1 MSLELS
7 LRVTPDVPL
16 ETECIS
22 ADRLA
27 GLSTR
32 AVAALPVLS
41 GNRKACVGDFFE
53 VAGANDGEVRLEGDL
68 RRVKLIG
75 AAMAAGRMVIDG
87 NVGQHLGM
95 AMTGG
100 EIVVN
105 GDAGD
110 WLGPEMSGGRI
121 IVKGNAGHMVGS
133 AYRGSRI
140 GMRGG
145 EIVVLGNAGNEIG
158 NAMRNGLIA
167 VGGNGGDF
175 AGVNM
180 LAGTIVV
187 FGRPGGR
194 PGAGMKRGSIIVMEE
209 SPLLPTFMFSCA
221 YRPAYLRLYLLY
233 LRRLGLPVS
242 EAQIT
247 GRYRRWC
254 GDCVFLNRGEVLI
267 LDR

>member
-1 MSLELS
+1 MSLKLS

-22 ADRLA
+22 TDRLA
-27 GLSTR
+27 GLNPR

-41 GNRKACVGDFFE
+41 GNQNACVGDFFQ
-53 VAGANDGEVRLEGDL
+53 VTGANDGEIRMEGDL

-75 AAMAAGRMVIDG
+75 AGMVAGRMVIDG
-87 NVGQHLGM
+87 NVGQHLGIGM
-95 AMTGG
+95 AGG

-110 WLGPEMSGGRI
+110 WVGPEMSGGRI

-145 EIVVLGNAGNEIG
+145 EIIVFGNAGNEIG
-158 NAMRNGLIA
+158 NSMRNGLIA
-167 VGGNGGDF
+167 IGGNGGDF
-175 AGVNM
+175 TGVNM
-180 LAGTIVV
+180 LAGTVV
-187 FGRPGGR
+187 IIGRSGGR
-194 PGAGMKRGSIIVMEE
+194 AGAGMKRGSIVVMEE

-221 YRPAYLRLYLLY
+221 YRPVYLRLYLLH

-242 EAQIT
+242 DAQIT

-254 GDCVFLNRGEVLI
+254 GDNVFLNRGEVLI

>member
-1 MSLELS
+1 L
-7 LRVTPDVPL
+7 DVPL
-16 ETECIS
+16 ETECIG
-22 ADRLA
+22 ADRLTGLTA
-27 GLSTR
+27 GDV
-32 AVAALPVLS
+32 AVLPVLS
-41 GNRKACVGDFFE
+41 GNRKACIGDFFQ
-53 VAGANDGEVRLEGDL
+53 VSGHGDGEVRLEGDL
-68 RRVKLIG
+68 RRVKMIG
-75 AAMAAGRMVIDG
+75 ASMAAGRLVVDG
-87 NVGQHLGM
+87 AVGQHLGM

-100 EIVVN
+100 EIVIN

-110 WLGPEMSGGRI
+110 WVGAEMSGGRI
-121 IVKGNAGHMVGS
+121 IVKGKAGHMVGS

-145 EIVVLGNAGNEIG
+145 EICVLGNAGNEIG

-187 FGRPGGR
+187 FGRTGGR
-194 PGAGMKRGSIIVMEE
+194 PGAGMQRGSIIVMEE
-209 SPLLPTFMFSCA
+209 SPLLPTFTFSCV
-221 YRPAYLRLYLLY
+221 YRPAYLRLYLRY
-233 LRRLGLPVS
+233 LRQLGLPVS
-242 EAQIT
+242 DAQIA

-254 GDCVFLNRGEVLI
+254 GDSIFLNRGEVLA

>member
-1 MSLELS
+1 MSLKLS
-7 LRVTPDVPL
+7 LRVTVDVPL
-16 ETECIS
+16 ETECIG

-27 GLSTR
+27 GLSPR

-41 GNRKACVGDFFE
+41 GNRKAYMGDFFQ
-53 VAGANDGEVRLEGDL
+53 VTGVNDGEVRMEGDL

-75 AAMAAGRMVIDG
+75 AGMAAGRMVIDG

-95 AMTGG
+95 SMAGG

-110 WLGPEMSGGRI
+110 WVGPEMSGGRI
-121 IVKGNAGHMVGS
+121 IVKGSAGHMVGS

-145 EIVVLGNAGNEIG
+145 EIVILGNAGNEIG

-180 LAGTIVV
+180 LAGTIVIV
-187 FGRPGGR
+187 GRSGGR
-194 PGAGMKRGSIIVMEE
+194 PGAGMKRGSIVIMEE

-221 YRPAYLRLYLLY
+221 YRPQYLRLYLLY

-242 EAQIT
+242 DAQIT

-254 GDCVFLNRGEVLI
+254 GDSVSVNRGEVLI

>member
-1 MSLELS
+1 MGLKLS
-7 LRVTPDVPL
+7 LRAKLDVPL
-16 ETECIS
+16 ETECIG

-27 GLSTR
+27 GLTAGDV
-32 AVAALPVLS
+32 AVLPVLS
-41 GNRKACVGDFFE
+41 GNQKACVGDFFQVSGE
-53 VAGANDGEVRLEGDL
+53 NDGEIRVEGDL
-68 RRVKLIG
+68 RRVKMIG
-75 AAMAAGRMVIDG
+75 AGMAAGRLVVDG
-87 NVGQHLGM
+87 GVGQHLGM

-110 WLGPEMSGGRI
+110 WVGPEMSGGRI

-145 EIVVLGNAGNEIG
+145 EIIVLGNAGNEIG

-187 FGRPGGR
+187 VGRSGGR
-194 PGAGMKRGSIIVMEE
+194 PGAGMKRGSIVVMEE
-209 SPLLPTFMFSCA
+209 LPLLPTFMFSCT

-242 EAQIT
+242 DAQIT